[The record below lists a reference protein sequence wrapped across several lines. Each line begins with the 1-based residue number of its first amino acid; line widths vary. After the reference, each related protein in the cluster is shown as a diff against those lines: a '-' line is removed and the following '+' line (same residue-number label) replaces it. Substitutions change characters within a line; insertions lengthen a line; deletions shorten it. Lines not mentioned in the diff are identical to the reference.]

1 MIDMGIGRLP
11 RPNGMGFQDMRVPG
25 IVWEGVPIEQET
37 PVLVG
42 FIGDTVLVGRPPS
55 LPNTEKIESPQADW
69 SLMF

>member
-1 MIDMGIGRLP
+1 
-11 RPNGMGFQDMRVPG
+11 MRVPG

-69 SLMF
+69 SLMFWYVITVLYQSGFEL